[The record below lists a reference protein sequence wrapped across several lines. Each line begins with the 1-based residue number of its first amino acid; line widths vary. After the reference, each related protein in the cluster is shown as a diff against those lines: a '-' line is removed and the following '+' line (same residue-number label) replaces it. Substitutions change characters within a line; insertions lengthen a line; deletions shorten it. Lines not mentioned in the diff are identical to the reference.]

1 MMIIKTIIMT
11 IIIIMFVKIAIIMF
25 VKIAIIMIEI
35 KEIHLRRKKLE
46 YKCEKNLSQEDNYT
60 TFS

>member
-1 MMIIKTIIMT
+1 MT
-11 IIIIMFVKIAIIMF
+11 IIIIMF

-35 KEIHLRRKKLE
+35 KEIHLRKKQLE
-46 YKCEKNLSQEDNYT
+46 YKCEKKLSQEDNYT